1 MQMYFTIEEDVIHP
15 ETREVVLQKHATYTQ
30 SDIAAK
36 KVLVGFDHF
45 KATVVYAESWEEAVA
60 MSFAS

>member
-1 MQMYFTIEEDVIHP
+1 MQMYFTIEEEVIHP

-36 KVLVGFDHF
+36 QTEVGFDHF
-45 KATVVYAESWEEAVA
+45 KATVVYAESWEAAVA
-60 MSFAS
+60 MSFAN